1 MEKKEILEKEHDIKM
16 EIIREIRKV
25 LPNGVHEFKDKFYI
39 HYVEGEVATTE
50 TCKAVEVCA
59 EEGQMVK
66 IHTILGRDTDITDG
80 EAVLCYD
87 ISSLA
92 DILDNLK
99 KEFSSYKDFVLE
111 CLNTLSKNEP
121 FVTLLRFGVIKLRA
135 ENYAYEES
143 SDYMKRKFCR
153 SIEEAKEFVENNN
166 GHTCIYADGF
176 GCVSIFDLP

>member
-25 LPNGVHEFKDKFYI
+25 LPNGVHEIKNKFYI
-39 HYVEGEVATTE
+39 HYVANEIATTE
-50 TCKAVEVCA
+50 ICKAVEVCA

-66 IHTILGRDTDITDG
+66 IHTLIGKDTDITDG

-99 KEFSSYKDFVLE
+99 KEFSSYKASVLE
-111 CLNTLSKNEP
+111 GLNTLSSNEP
-121 FVTLLRFGVIKLRA
+121 FVTLLRFGVIQLRA
-135 ENYAYEES
+135 ETYDYAES
-143 SDYMKRKFCR
+143 SNYTKRKICR

-166 GHTCIYADGF
+166 GYTCIYADGF

>member
-50 TCKAVEVCA
+50 VCKAVEVCA

-66 IHTILGRDTDITDG
+66 IHTLIGKDTDITDG

-99 KEFSSYKDFVLE
+99 KEFSSYKDFILE

-135 ENYAYEES
+135 ENYTYEES
-143 SDYMKRKFCR
+143 SSYTKRKFCR